1 LLLSLFDHLNAVRRG
16 VAWKTVV
23 RSSVRPACD
32 HTSFAEHDKILVG
45 IEARDPSAAHAAM
58 RTHLVSVSN
67 RLFGDA

>member
-23 RSSVRPACD
+23 RSSVRPAFD
-32 HTSFAEHDKILVG
+32 HTSFAEHDQILAA
-45 IEARDPSAAHAAM
+45 IEARDPSAAHASM

>member
-1 LLLSLFDHLNAVRRG
+1 
-16 VAWKTVV
+16 
-23 RSSVRPACD
+23 VRPACD